1 MPLNRNRRAP
11 RARRLAPALCA
22 AFALGAP
29 LVADARITRI
39 EIDAAKSESP
49 TFGGYAWPK
58 VGQYEKIVGIAYG
71 EVNPHDRQNRV
82 IVDIE
87 FAPRNARGNVEYA
100 FNFYILKPIDL
111 SKGAGKMMYEPPN
124 RGGKTWAALGRVTVP
139 QGANGDDPGSAIT
152 DPTVLANSFLMPRG
166 YVIGWS
172 GWEDLDELD
181 NPDFNATAKFPIAR
195 FKPTATNPTGTI
207 TGPSYEYIVTA
218 AASVALSYP
227 AATLDKTKAT
237 LTHRVHLNDLPQIVP
252 ASGWNYNADGTA
264 ISLASGNFVANDI
277 YEFAYTAKDPRV
289 NGLGFAAIRDWM
301 EFLRYRT
308 RDDHGNPNP
317 LARHVKRVYT
327 EISSQPGRLLNDFRH
342 LGFNETESGKKAFDG
357 HMQWIAAGNGLN
369 MNYRFSQTG
378 RTERNRQ
385 QHLYIEGRF
394 PFANVKTYD
403 PITRKVDSRYA
414 SCRKTGTCPLG
425 MEIYSANEY
434 WVKTASLLHTTP
446 DGTRDLPDSKYA
458 RNYFMSSMRHGTAAT
473 PAGMP
478 PGTPPGRGVCQQA
491 DNPLSSAPVQ
501 RALFI
506 ALDEWATEGRKP
518 PSSRVPKL
526 RDGTLVPPLPQSGM
540 GFPNIPSPFADTPG
554 PLVTYTGLRTTRY
567 HFDYGHDFYET
578 GIATIN
584 PPVFPFTTPSY
595 QDDPRNGP
603 IYPSFIPKTDRDGND
618 IAGVRLVD
626 VTVPL
631 ATYTGWALRR
641 GVHANDGCEAAGQF
655 IPFAKTEADRAA
667 NGDPRASVAARYAS
681 FAAYHGK
688 VRRALNDMVSDRLL
702 LCEDAGTEEARL
714 MQAGVTRGVPPP
726 PGGTLPPVQLLPA
739 CEPRKGHGHHHHH
752 HDKDRDH
759 HEWRD

>member
-1 MPLNRNRRAP
+1 MPLNHRNRPAP
-11 RARRLAPALCA
+11 YGRRLAPLLIA
-22 AFALGAP
+22 ASALGAP
-29 LVADARITRI
+29 LVAEARITRI
-39 EIDAAKSESP
+39 EIDATKSESP
-49 TFGGYAWPK
+49 TFGGYSWPK
-58 VGQYEKIVGIAYG
+58 VGQYEKIVGKAYG

-111 SKGAGKMMYEPPN
+111 SKAAGKMMYEPPN

-166 YVIGWS
+166 YTIAWS
-172 GWEDLDELD
+172 GWEDLGTLD
-181 NPDFNATAKFPIAR
+181 TFNASATFPIAKNR
-195 FKPTATNPTGTI
+195 DGSTI
-207 TGPSYEYIVTA
+207 TGPSYEYIVVGTA

-227 AATLDKTKAT
+227 AATLDKAQAT
-237 LTHRVHLNDLPQIVP
+237 LTHRVHLNDPPQVIP
-252 ASGWNYNADGTA
+252 ASGWNYDPTGTA
-264 ISLASGNFVANDI
+264 ISLASGSFVANDI

-289 NGLGFAAIRDWM
+289 NGLGFAAVRDWM

-308 RDDHGNPNP
+308 RDDLGNANP
-317 LARHVKRVYT
+317 LARHIKRVYT

-357 HMQWIAAGNGLN
+357 HMQWIAAGNGIN
-369 MNYRFSQTG
+369 MNYRFSQSG

-385 QHLYIEGRF
+385 NHLYIEGRF
-394 PFANVKTYD
+394 PFANVMTHD
-403 PITRKVDSRYA
+403 PITHQTDSRYR
-414 SCRKTGTCPLG
+414 SCERTKTCPFG

-434 WVKTASLLHTTP
+434 WVKSASLLHTTP
-446 DGTRDLPDSKYA
+446 DGTRDLPDSPYT

-473 PAGMP
+473 PGGVA
-478 PGTPPGRGVCQQA
+478 GTPPNRGLCQQS
-491 DNPLSSAPVQ
+491 DNPLNSAPVQ

-506 ALDEWATEGRKP
+506 ALDEWATEDRKP
-518 PSSRVPKL
+518 PRSRVPKL

-554 PLVTYTGLRTTRY
+554 PLVTYTGLKTTRY
-567 HFDYGHDFYET
+567 HFDYGRHFYET

-603 IYPSFIPKTDRDGND
+603 IYPSFIPKTDSDGND
-618 IAGVRLVD
+618 IAGVRLPD

-655 IPFAKTEADRAA
+655 IPFAKTDADR
-667 NGDPRASVAARYAS
+667 GSDPRPSVAARYPT

-714 MQAGVTRGVPPP
+714 MQAGVTRGVP
-726 PGGTLPPVQLLPA
+726 LPASGALPAVRLLPA
-739 CEPRKGHGHHHHH
+739 CEPRNPGHDHH
-752 HDKDRDH
+752 HDKDRD
-759 HEWRD
+759 EDRRRD